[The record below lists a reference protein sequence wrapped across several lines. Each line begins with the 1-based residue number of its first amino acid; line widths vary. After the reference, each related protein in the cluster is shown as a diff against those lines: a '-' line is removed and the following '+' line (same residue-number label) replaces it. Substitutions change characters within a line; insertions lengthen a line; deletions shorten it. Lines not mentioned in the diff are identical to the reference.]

1 MKLDARLR
9 MIADSVPRCRILA
22 DVGTDHAYIPIAAVM
37 TGSCGKALA
46 ADLRPGPLKSAQ
58 ANIIKYGLG
67 SFIETRLGDGLKPID
82 DTECDVIVIAGMGG
96 PLIRKILSESYDKA
110 KRANKLLLQ
119 PNNAADALRRW
130 LYENGFDITGEKL
143 CEEGRKLYCLMEAK
157 WTGIAD
163 VKDEFAYYIGV
174 KIFENNDLLLKKYL
188 TKKLIELNKIILGRS
203 RSDPVKIR
211 RIEDETAMDTRTCIE
226 IRDRLQAFLK
236 AE

>member
-1 MKLDARLR
+1 
-9 MIADSVPRCRILA
+9 
-22 DVGTDHAYIPIAAVM
+22 
-37 TGSCGKALA
+37 
-46 ADLRPGPLKSAQ
+46 
-58 ANIIKYGLG
+58 
-67 SFIETRLGDGLKPID
+67 
-82 DTECDVIVIAGMGG
+82 
-96 PLIRKILSESYDKA
+96 
-110 KRANKLLLQ
+110 
-119 PNNAADALRRW
+119 
-130 LYENGFDITGEKL
+130 
-143 CEEGRKLYCLMEAK
+143 MEAK